1 MDEWWIEPMR
11 RVFAGRSVVLAGA
24 MGASW
29 TEHIEL
35 LRSVGA
41 SKLLVVATQGRGAGP
56 LPDVPT
62 VIVEPGA
69 GLSPMERIHAGDRI
83 LREPTSEI
91 VDAVEAFDPAGEA
104 LVVATF
110 LSTVSTLAG
119 RATVAFRRPEWLA
132 LEDKVVVDAFW
143 DRAGIERQPSR
154 VVPLEEARRAASEL
168 DRGDGTV
175 WAADAREGFHGGATQ
190 TYWVRDDASRD
201 RAASGLARVCDS
213 VRVMP
218 FLEGVP
224 CSIHGIVLPDGVA
237 VLRPVEM
244 VTLRRGHEFSYAGC
258 ATYWDPDPAI
268 REQMRAVARRAGD
281 RLREEVDFR
290 GTFTVDGVATSDGF
304 WPTELNPRFGAGI
317 LTIARGAGI
326 PMMLVNDLIVG
337 GHDLG
342 RTAAELE
349 ADIVAHGDA
358 RRGGG
363 TWQGG
368 LDIRTELESEPVQYR
383 DGAWAWSRGD
393 GPVDGRVTAGAGFV
407 RCVYEHAST
416 PIGPSTGLRA
426 VAFWDFVAAEFDIDT
441 AGLTSAAIRRS
452 GR

>member
-11 RVFAGRSVVLAGA
+11 RVFAGRDVVLAGA
-24 MGASW
+24 MASSW

-41 SKLLVVATQGRGAGP
+41 SKLLVMATDGRGAGP

-62 VIVEPGA
+62 VIVEPGT
-69 GLSPMERIHAGDRI
+69 GLSQMERIHAADRI
-83 LREPTSEI
+83 LRAPTTEM
-91 VDAVEAFDPAGEA
+91 VDAVEAFDPHGEA
-104 LVVATF
+104 VVIATF
-110 LSTVSTLAG
+110 LSTASHLAG
-119 RATVAFRRPEWLA
+119 RPMVSSRRPEWLA

-154 VVPLEEARRAASEL
+154 VVALDAAGRAASEV
-168 DRGDGTV
+168 DRGEGTV
-175 WAADAREGFHGGATQ
+175 WAADARDGFHGGATQ
-190 TYWVRDDASRD
+190 TYWVRDDASRE
-201 RAASGLARVCDS
+201 RAVSGLARVCDS

-224 CSIHGIVLPDGVA
+224 CSIHGIVMPDGVA

-244 VTLRRGHEFSYAGC
+244 VTLRRGHEFSYSGC
-258 ATYWDPDPAI
+258 ATYWDPDPI
-268 REQMRAVARRAGD
+268 DREQMRTVARRAGD

-290 GTFTVDGVATSDGF
+290 GTFTVDGVVTSDGF

-317 LTIARGAGI
+317 MTMARGTGI
-326 PMMLVNDLIVG
+326 PMVLVNDLIVG
-337 GHDLG
+337 GHDIG

-349 ADIVAHGDA
+349 DDVVTHGDA

-363 TWQGG
+363 TWRGG
-368 LDIRTELESEPVQYR
+368 FDVEIELGSEPVQYR
-383 DGAWAWSRGD
+383 DGVWAWAGPG

-407 RCVYEHAST
+407 RCLYDQTST
-416 PIGPSTGLRA
+416 PSGPSTGPRA
-426 VAFWDFVAAEFDIDT
+426 VAFWDFAAAEFGIDT
-441 AGLTSAAIRRS
+441 AGLAAATE
-452 GR
+452 

>member
-11 RVFAGRSVVLAGA
+11 RVFAGRAVVLAGA
-24 MGASW
+24 MGSSW

-35 LRSVGA
+35 LRSVGVD
-41 SKLLVVATQGRGAGP
+41 KLLVIATEGRGAGP

-62 VIVEPGA
+62 VIVEPA
-69 GLSPMERIHAGDRI
+69 SGLSQMERIHAADRT
-83 LREPTSEI
+83 LHEPTSDMVAAI
-91 VDAVEAFDPAGEA
+91 EAFDPAGKA
-104 LVVATF
+104 VVVATF
-110 LSTVSTLAG
+110 LSTATQLVG
-119 RATVAFRRPEWLA
+119 RPIMSFRRPEWLA

-143 DRAGIERQPSR
+143 DRADVERQPSR
-154 VVPLEEARRAASEL
+154 VVALGNAARAATDV

-190 TYWVRDDASRD
+190 TYWVGDDASRD
-201 RAASGLARVCDS
+201 RALAGLSSVCDS

-244 VTLRRGHEFSYAGC
+244 VTLRRGHEFAYAGC
-258 ATYWDPDPAI
+258 ATYWDPDPIA
-268 REQMRAVARRAGD
+268 RERMRTVARRAGD

-290 GTFTVDGVATSDGF
+290 GTFTVDGVVTAAGF

-317 LTIARGAGI
+317 MTIARGTGI
-326 PMMLVNDLIVG
+326 PMVLVNDLIVG
-337 GHDLG
+337 GYDIG
-342 RTAAELE
+342 RTALDLE
-349 ADIVAHGDA
+349 ADVVTHGDA

-368 LDIRTELESEPVQYR
+368 LDIEIELESEPVQYV
-383 DGAWAWSRGD
+383 DGAWVWARSG
-393 GPVDGRVTAGAGFV
+393 GPIDARVTAGSGFI
-407 RCVYEHAST
+407 RCLYDQAST
-416 PIGPSTGLRA
+416 PIGPSTGPRA
-426 VAFWDFVAAEFDIDT
+426 VAFWEFAAAEFGIDT
-441 AGLTSAAIRRS
+441 AGLAAART
-452 GR
+452 

>member
-11 RVFAGRSVVLAGA
+11 NAFAGRAVVLAGA
-24 MGASW
+24 MGTSW
-29 TEHIEL
+29 TEHIDL
-35 LRSVGA
+35 LRSVGV
-41 SKLLVVATQGRGAGP
+41 SKLLVVATEGRGAGP

-62 VIVEPGA
+62 VIVEPAA
-69 GLSPMERIHAGDRI
+69 GLSQMERIHAADRI
-83 LREPTSEI
+83 LHEPTAEVVMAI
-91 VDAVEAFDPAGEA
+91 EAFDPAGEA
-104 LVVATF
+104 IVVATF
-110 LSTVSTLAG
+110 LATASRLVG
-119 RATVAFRRPEWLA
+119 RPIMAFRRPEWLA

-143 DRAGIERQPSR
+143 DRTGVERQPSR
-154 VVPLEEARRAASEL
+154 VVTLGDATRAASEL

-201 RAASGLARVCDS
+201 RAASGLAPVCDS

-244 VTLRRGHEFSYAGC
+244 VTLRRGQEFAYAGC
-258 ATYWDPDPAI
+258 ATYWDPDPIA
-268 REQMRAVARRAGD
+268 REQMRTVARRAGD

-290 GTFTVDGVATSDGF
+290 GTFTVDGVVTDDGF

-317 LTIARGAGI
+317 MTIARGTGI
-326 PMMLVNDLIVG
+326 PMVLVNDLIVG
-337 GHDLG
+337 GRDIA

-349 ADIVAHGDA
+349 NDVVTHGDA

-363 TWQGG
+363 TWRGG
-368 LDIRTELESEPVQYR
+368 LGVVTELESEPVHYR
-383 DGAWAWSRGD
+383 DGAWTWARSG
-393 GPVDGRVTAGAGFV
+393 GAVDGRVTTGSGFV
-407 RCVYEHAST
+407 RCLYEQAST
-416 PIGPSTGLRA
+416 PVGPSTASRA
-426 VAFWDFVAAEFDIDT
+426 VAFWDFAAREFGIDT
-441 AGLTSAAIRRS
+441 AGLTAA

>member
-1 MDEWWIEPMR
+1 MNEWWIEPMR
-11 RVFAGRSVVLAGA
+11 RAFAGRAVVLAGA
-24 MGASW
+24 MGSSW

-35 LRSVGA
+35 LRAVGVN
-41 SKLLVVATQGRGAGP
+41 KLLVIATEGRGAGP

-62 VIVEPGA
+62 LIVEPA
-69 GLSPMERIHAGDRI
+69 SGLSQMERIHGADRT
-83 LREPTSEI
+83 LHEPTSDMVAAI
-91 VDAVEAFDPAGEA
+91 EAFDPTGEA
-104 LVVATF
+104 VVVATF
-110 LSTVSTLAG
+110 LSTATQLVG
-119 RATVAFRRPEWLA
+119 RAILSFRRPEWLA

-143 DRAGIERQPSR
+143 DRAGVERQPSR
-154 VVPLEEARRAASEL
+154 VVALDAVARAATDV

-201 RAASGLARVCDS
+201 RALAGLSSVCDS

-244 VTLRRGHEFSYAGC
+244 VTLRRGHVFSYAGC
-258 ATYWDPDPAI
+258 ATYWDPDPVA
-268 REQMRAVARRAGD
+268 REQMRIVATRAGD

-290 GTFTVDGVATSDGF
+290 GTFTVDGVVSSDGF

-317 LTIARGAGI
+317 MTIARGAGI
-326 PMMLVNDLIVG
+326 PMVLVNDLIVG
-337 GHDLG
+337 GHDIG
-342 RTAAELE
+342 RTALDLE
-349 ADIVAHGDA
+349 ADVVTHGDA

-368 LDIRTELESEPVQYR
+368 LDIETELESVPVQYV
-383 DGAWAWSRGD
+383 DGTWSWARSG
-393 GPVDGRVTAGAGFV
+393 GPIDGRVTTGSGFI
-407 RCVYEHAST
+407 RCLYDQAST
-416 PIGPSTGLRA
+416 PIGPSTGPRA
-426 VAFWDFVAAEFDIDT
+426 AAFWQFAATELGTAT
-441 AGLTSAAIRRS
+441 AGLTPARA
-452 GR
+452 

>member
-11 RVFAGRSVVLAGA
+11 RAFAGRAVVLAGA
-24 MGASW
+24 MGSSW

-41 SKLLVVATQGRGAGP
+41 SKLLVVATEGRGAGP

-62 VIVEPGA
+62 LIVEQRA
-69 GLSPMERIHAGDRI
+69 GLSQMERIHAADR
-83 LREPTSEI
+83 LLHEPTVEM
-91 VDAVEAFDPAGEA
+91 VDAVEAFDPTGEA
-104 LVVATF
+104 VVVATF
-110 LSTVSTLAG
+110 LSTASQLVGRPMVSS
-119 RATVAFRRPEWLA
+119 RRPEWLA

-154 VVPLEEARRAASEL
+154 VVALGEAERAASEV

-190 TYWVRDDASRD
+190 TYWVRDGASRD
-201 RAASGLARVCDS
+201 RAVAGLASVCDS

-244 VTLRRGHEFSYAGC
+244 VTLRRGYEFSYAGC
-258 ATYWDPDPAI
+258 ATYWDPDPVA
-268 REQMRAVARRAGD
+268 REQMRTVARRAGA

-290 GTFTVDGVATSDGF
+290 GTFTVDGVVTSGGF

-317 LTIARGAGI
+317 MTIARGAGM
-326 PMMLVNDLIVG
+326 PMVLVNDLIVG
-337 GHDLG
+337 GHDIG
-342 RTAAELE
+342 RTAIDLE
-349 ADIVAHGDA
+349 TDVVSHGDA

-368 LDIRTELESEPVQYR
+368 LDVAAELESEPVQYR
-383 DGAWAWSRGD
+383 DGAWAWARSGE
-393 GPVDGRVTAGAGFV
+393 PVDARVTAGAGFV
-407 RCVYEHAST
+407 RCLYDQAST
-416 PIGPSTGLRA
+416 PIGPSTGPRA
-426 VAFWDFVAAEFDIDT
+426 AAFWEFAAAELGTDT
-441 AGLTSAAIRRS
+441 AGLTPART
-452 GR
+452 